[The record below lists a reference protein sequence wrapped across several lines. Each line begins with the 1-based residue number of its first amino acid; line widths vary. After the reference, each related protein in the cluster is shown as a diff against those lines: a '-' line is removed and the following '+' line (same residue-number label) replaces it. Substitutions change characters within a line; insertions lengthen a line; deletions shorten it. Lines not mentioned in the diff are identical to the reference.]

1 MPVQRN
7 FAEMLH
13 RYFSFDGRISRKE
26 FLYGLL
32 EVFLFGLFFC
42 LPLMIVFAGVKTSDA
57 SKIIIQS
64 LALLL
69 LILLSICL
77 WAQCALLVKRGHD
90 RGLSGTPMFGIISF
104 ILFFIGNA
112 AFEVMGGES
121 YIHLIFPKD
130 RYDHLVFNAIFFAFG
145 IYINFLF
152 WSGLKKGS
160 AAGAEEFGPPP
171 TPDEEVG
178 FWTLK

>member
-1 MPVQRN
+1 
-7 FAEMLH
+7 
-13 RYFSFDGRISRKE
+13 
-26 FLYGLL
+26 
-32 EVFLFGLFFC
+32 
-42 LPLMIVFAGVKTSDA
+42 
-57 SKIIIQS
+57 
-64 LALLL
+64 
-69 LILLSICL
+69 
-77 WAQCALLVKRGHD
+77 
-90 RGLSGTPMFGIISF
+90 MFGVISF

-112 AFEVMGGES
+112 AVEIMGSES
-121 YIHLIFPKD
+121 HKIFPKD
-130 RYDHLVFNAIFFAFG
+130 RHDHLVLNAIFFAFG